1 MTLRTWAI
9 SAGLAATLASAACS
23 SPLLTTVQVESIRV
37 PGAVIAC
44 SGRPTTPEECLV
56 LGEATVGRAESPG
69 LPISRVE
76 ITFSFDAGA
85 CQRMNVE
92 VLTGTGITISSAT
105 GPCPS
110 N

>member
-1 MTLRTWAI
+1 MNR
-9 SAGLAATLASAACS
+9 
-23 SPLLTTVQVESIRV
+23 ED
-37 PGAVIAC
+37 
-44 SGRPTTPEECLV
+44 CLV
-56 LGEATVGRAESPG
+56 LGEAALAGNGAPG

-76 ITFSFDAGA
+76 ITFNFDAGT

-92 VLTGTGITISSAT
+92 VLAGTGITISSAT

>member
-1 MTLRTWAI
+1 MR
-9 SAGLAATLASAACS
+9 LAAALASAACS
-23 SPLLTTVQVESIRV
+23 SPLLTTVQVESFRV

-56 LGEATVGRAESPG
+56 LRDAAIAVAESPG

-85 CQRMNVE
+85 CQRMDVE
-92 VLTGTGITISSAT
+92 VLAGTGITISSAT
-105 GPCPS
+105 GPCPP